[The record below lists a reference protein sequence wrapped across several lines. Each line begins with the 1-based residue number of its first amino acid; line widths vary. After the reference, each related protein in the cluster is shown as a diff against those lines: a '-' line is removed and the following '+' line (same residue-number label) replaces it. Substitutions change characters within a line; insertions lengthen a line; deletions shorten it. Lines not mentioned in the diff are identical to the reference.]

1 MSRSAKPA
9 TVPAARGHTPA
20 DSVDDI
26 ESEFLGM
33 WLSIARL
40 REKVLALTSRAEP
53 RPPVRG
59 IKSPAS
65 TAVATSPASPCSS

>member
-9 TVPAARGHTPA
+9 TVPAARGRTPA

-33 WLSIARL
+33 WMGIARL
-40 REKVLALTSRAEP
+40 REKVLALASRAEP
-53 RPPVRG
+53 RPQP
-59 IKSPAS
+59 
-65 TAVATSPASPCSS
+65 